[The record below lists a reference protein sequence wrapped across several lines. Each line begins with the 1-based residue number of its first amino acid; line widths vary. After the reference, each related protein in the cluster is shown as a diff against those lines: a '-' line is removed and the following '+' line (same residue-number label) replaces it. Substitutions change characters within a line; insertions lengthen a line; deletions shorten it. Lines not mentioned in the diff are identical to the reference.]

1 MNESILNP
9 YTIITVLS
17 FLAIFVLIAF
27 FIRKKSSSLKKII
40 NNKKINIIEYSS
52 IRGGYSAIIFLV
64 ENEKFFFVGHKSGNS
79 NLVQIL
85 KSPEEKTQRFKNNLN
100 EINKNE
106 EINNTFVEKENIE
119 KENVNV
125 SSKIETKKPLE
136 QVNISD
142 LLALHKKS

>member
-1 MNESILNP
+1 MDESILNS
-9 YTIITVLS
+9 YTIITVLG
-17 FLAIFVLIAF
+17 FLAVFVLVAF

-40 NNKKINIIEYSS
+40 NNKKINVVEYSS

-64 ENEKFFFVGHKSGNS
+64 EKEKFFFVGHKSGHS

-85 KSPEEKTQRFKNNLN
+85 TSHEEKVQKTKNDIN
-100 EINKNE
+100 ELHQNNK
-106 EINNTFVEKENIE
+106 ISNTLIE
-119 KENVNV
+119 KENKPI
-125 SSKIETKKPLE
+125 SPKIEIKKPLE

>member
-17 FLAIFVLIAF
+17 FLVVFVLVAF
-27 FIRKKSSSLKKII
+27 FVRKKSSSLKKII
-40 NNKKINIIEYSS
+40 NNKKINVIEYSPV
-52 IRGGYSAIIFLV
+52 RGGYSAIIFSV
-64 ENEKFFFVGHKSGNS
+64 EKEKFFFVGHKSGHS

-85 KSPEEKTQRFKNNLN
+85 TSQEENIKKTTNHVNELNRNNK
-100 EINKNE
+100 IS
-106 EINNTFVEKENIE
+106 NTLIE
-119 KENVNV
+119 KENTTV
-125 SSKIETKKPLE
+125 SSKVETKKPLE

>member
-17 FLAIFVLIAF
+17 FLAVFVLVAF

-40 NNKKINIIEYSS
+40 NNKKINVVEYSPV
-52 IRGGYSAIIFLV
+52 RGGYSAIIFSV
-64 ENEKFFFVGHKSGNS
+64 EKEKFFFVGHKSGHS

-85 KSPEEKTQRFKNNLN
+85 TSHEEKVPNTTNDVNELNQNNK
-100 EINKNE
+100 IS
-106 EINNTFVEKENIE
+106 NTLVEKENSPI
-119 KENVNV
+119 
-125 SSKIETKKPLE
+125 SSKVETKKPLE

>member
-1 MNESILNP
+1 MNESILNS

-17 FLAIFVLIAF
+17 FLAVFVLVAF

-40 NNKKINIIEYSS
+40 NNKKINVVEYSP
-52 IRGGYSAIIFLV
+52 IRGGYSAIIFSV
-64 ENEKFFFVGHKSGNS
+64 DKEKFFFVGHKTGHS

-85 KSPEEKTQRFKNNLN
+85 TSQEEKVQQTTNDVNEFNQNNK
-100 EINKNE
+100 IS
-106 EINNTFVEKENIE
+106 NTLVEKENSPI
-119 KENVNV
+119 
-125 SSKIETKKPLE
+125 SSKVETKKPLE

>member
-17 FLAIFVLIAF
+17 FLAVFVLVAF

-40 NNKKINIIEYSS
+40 NNKKINVVEYSS

-64 ENEKFFFVGHKSGNS
+64 EKEKFFFVGHKSGHS

-85 KSPEEKTQRFKNNLN
+85 TSHEEKVQKTKNDIN
-100 EINKNE
+100 ELHQNNK
-106 EINNTFVEKENIE
+106 ISNTLIE
-119 KENVNV
+119 KENKPI
-125 SSKIETKKPLE
+125 SPKIEIKKPLE

>member
-17 FLAIFVLIAF
+17 FLAIFVLVAI

-40 NNKKINIIEYSS
+40 NNKKISIVEYSPV
-52 IRGGYSAIIFLV
+52 RGGYSAIIFSV

-79 NLVQIL
+79 NLVQIIR
-85 KSPEEKTQRFKNNLN
+85 SEEEKDKKL
-100 EINKNE
+100 INKVNVLNKKD
-106 EINNTFVEKENIE
+106 EISNTSIE
-119 KENVNV
+119 KENMNT

-136 QVNISD
+136 QVNIKD

>member
-9 YTIITVLS
+9 YTIIIVLS
-17 FLAIFVLIAF
+17 FLAVFVLVAF

-40 NNKKINIIEYSS
+40 NNKKINVIEYSP
-52 IRGGYSAIIFLV
+52 IRGGYSAIIFSV
-64 ENEKFFFVGHKSGNS
+64 EKEKFFFVGHKSGHS

-85 KSPEEKTQRFKNNLN
+85 TSQEDKVQNIINDVNELNQNNK
-100 EINKNE
+100 IS
-106 EINNTFVEKENIE
+106 NTSIE
-119 KENVNV
+119 KENTPI
-125 SSKIETKKPLE
+125 SSKVETKKPLE

>member
-17 FLAIFVLIAF
+17 FLAVFVLVAF

-40 NNKKINIIEYSS
+40 NNKKINVVEYSP
-52 IRGGYSAIIFLV
+52 IRGGYSAIIFSV
-64 ENEKFFFVGHKSGNS
+64 EKEKFFFVGHKSGHS

-85 KSPEEKTQRFKNNLN
+85 TSQEEKVQKTTNDVNELNQNNN
-100 EINKNE
+100 VS
-106 EINNTFVEKENIE
+106 NTIIEKENIPI
-119 KENVNV
+119 

>member
-17 FLAIFVLIAF
+17 FLAVFVLVAF

-40 NNKKINIIEYSS
+40 NNKKINVIEYSP
-52 IRGGYSAIIFLV
+52 IRGGYSAIIFSV
-64 ENEKFFFVGHKSGNS
+64 EKEKFFFVGHKSGHS

-85 KSPEEKTQRFKNNLN
+85 TSQEEKVQKTPNNVN
-100 EINKNE
+100 EFSQNNKFSK
-106 EINNTFVEKENIE
+106 TSIE
-119 KENVNV
+119 KEKIL

>member
-17 FLAIFVLIAF
+17 FLAIFVLVAF

-40 NNKKINIIEYSS
+40 NNKKINVLEYSP
-52 IRGGYSAIIFLV
+52 IRGGYSAIIFSV
-64 ENEKFFFVGHKSGNS
+64 EKEKFFFVGHKSGYS

-85 KSPEEKTQRFKNNLN
+85 TSQEEKVQKTTNDVNELKQNNKISDTLS
-100 EINKNE
+100 
-106 EINNTFVEKENIE
+106 NTLIE
-119 KENVNV
+119 KENTPI
-125 SSKIETKKPLE
+125 SPKIETKKPLE

>member
-9 YTIITVLS
+9 YTIITVSS
-17 FLAIFVLIAF
+17 FLAVFVLVAF
-27 FIRKKSSSLKKII
+27 LIRKKSSSLKKII
-40 NNKKINIIEYSS
+40 NNKKINVIEYSP
-52 IRGGYSAIIFLV
+52 IRGGYSAIIFSV
-64 ENEKFFFVGHKSGNS
+64 EKEKFFFVGHKSGHS

-85 KSPEEKTQRFKNNLN
+85 TSQEEKVQKTTNDENELNQNNK
-100 EINKNE
+100 IS
-106 EINNTFVEKENIE
+106 NTLIE
-119 KENVNV
+119 KENTTI

>member
-17 FLAIFVLIAF
+17 FLAVFVLVAF
-27 FIRKKSSSLKKII
+27 FIKRKRSSLKKII
-40 NNKKINIIEYSS
+40 NNKKINVIEYSPV
-52 IRGGYSAIIFLV
+52 RGGYSAIIFSV
-64 ENEKFFFVGHKSGNS
+64 EKEKFFFVGHKSGHS

-85 KSPEEKTQRFKNNLN
+85 TSQEEKVQKTTNDENELN
-100 EINKNE
+100 QNKK
-106 EINNTFVEKENIE
+106 ISNTLIE
-119 KENVNV
+119 KENTLI
-125 SSKIETKKPLE
+125 SSKVETKKPLE

>member
-17 FLAIFVLIAF
+17 FLAVFVLVTF

-40 NNKKINIIEYSS
+40 NNKKINVIEYSP
-52 IRGGYSAIIFLV
+52 IRGGYSAIIFSV
-64 ENEKFFFVGHKSGNS
+64 EKEKFFFVGHKSGHS

-85 KSPEEKTQRFKNNLN
+85 TSQEEKVQKTTNDVNEFKQNNKTSDTLS
-100 EINKNE
+100 
-106 EINNTFVEKENIE
+106 NTLIEKENIP
-119 KENVNV
+119 V

>member
-17 FLAIFVLIAF
+17 FLAIFVLVAF

-40 NNKKINIIEYSS
+40 NNKKINVIEYSP
-52 IRGGYSAIIFLV
+52 IRGGYSAIIFSV
-64 ENEKFFFVGHKSGNS
+64 EKEKFFFVGHKSGHS

-85 KSPEEKTQRFKNNLN
+85 TSQEEKVQKAKNNVNELN
-100 EINKNE
+100 QNNK
-106 EINNTFVEKENIE
+106 ISNTLIE
-119 KENVNV
+119 KENTNI

>member
-1 MNESILNP
+1 MNESILNS

-17 FLAIFVLIAF
+17 FLAVFVLVAF

-40 NNKKINIIEYSS
+40 NNKKINVIEYSP
-52 IRGGYSAIIFLV
+52 IRGGYSAIIFSV
-64 ENEKFFFVGHKSGNS
+64 EKEKFFFVGHKSGHS

-85 KSPEEKTQRFKNNLN
+85 TSQEEKVQKTPNNVN
-100 EINKNE
+100 ELSQNNK
-106 EINNTFVEKENIE
+106 ISKTSIEKENIPF
-119 KENVNV
+119 
-125 SSKIETKKPLE
+125 STKIETKKPLE

>member
-1 MNESILNP
+1 MNESFLNS

-17 FLAIFVLIAF
+17 FLAIFIVVALF
-27 FIRKKSSSLKKII
+27 VRKKSSSLKKII
-40 NNKKINIIEYSS
+40 NNKKINVIEFSS
-52 IRGGYSAIIFLV
+52 IRGGYSTIIFSV

-85 KSPEEKTQRFKNNLN
+85 KSPEVKVQKFTNNKNDLKENN
-100 EINKNE
+100 EISNTLIAEKNM
-106 EINNTFVEKENIE
+106 
-119 KENVNV
+119 NV
-125 SSKIETKKPLE
+125 SSKIEPKKPLE

>member
-17 FLAIFVLIAF
+17 FLAIFVLVAF

-40 NNKKINIIEYSS
+40 NNKKINVIEYSP
-52 IRGGYSAIIFLV
+52 IRGGYSAIIFSV
-64 ENEKFFFVGHKSGNS
+64 EKEKFFFVGHKSGHS

-85 KSPEEKTQRFKNNLN
+85 TSQEEKVQKTTNDVNELSQNNK
-100 EINKNE
+100 IS
-106 EINNTFVEKENIE
+106 NTSIE
-119 KENVNV
+119 KEKIPI

>member
-1 MNESILNP
+1 MNETILNP

-17 FLAIFVLIAF
+17 FLAVFVLVAF
-27 FIRKKSSSLKKII
+27 FVRKKSSSLKKII
-40 NNKKINIIEYSS
+40 NKKINVIEFSP
-52 IRGGYSAIIFLV
+52 IRGGYSAIIFSV
-64 ENEKFFFVGHKSGNS
+64 EKEKFFFVGHKSGHS

-85 KSPEEKTQRFKNNLN
+85 TSQEEKVQKTTNDVNELNQNNK
-100 EINKNE
+100 IS
-106 EINNTFVEKENIE
+106 NTLIE
-119 KENVNV
+119 KENTPI

>member
-9 YTIITVLS
+9 NTIITVII
-17 FLAIFVLIAF
+17 FLAIIMIVAF
-27 FIRKKSSSLKKII
+27 FVRKKSSSLKKII
-40 NNKKINIIEYSS
+40 NNKKINIIEYSP
-52 IRGGYSAIIFLV
+52 IRGGYSAIIFSV

-79 NLVQIL
+79 NLVQII
-85 KSPEEKTQRFKNNLN
+85 KPSEEKKQKFTNSLDKPHKNKEFSNIL
-100 EINKNE
+100 
-106 EINNTFVEKENIE
+106 TEKENL
-119 KENVNV
+119 NA

>member
-1 MNESILNP
+1 MNESIINS

-17 FLAIFVLIAF
+17 FLAVFILVAF

-40 NNKKINIIEYSS
+40 NNKKINVIEYSP
-52 IRGGYSAIIFLV
+52 IRGGYSAIIFSV
-64 ENEKFFFVGHKSGNS
+64 EKEKFFFVGHKSGHS

-85 KSPEEKTQRFKNNLN
+85 TSQEEKVQKAKIDVNERNQNNK
-100 EINKNE
+100 IS
-106 EINNTFVEKENIE
+106 NTLIE
-119 KENVNV
+119 KEYTPI
-125 SSKIETKKPLE
+125 SPKIETKKPLE

>member
-17 FLAIFVLIAF
+17 FLAIFVLVAF
-27 FIRKKSSSLKKII
+27 FIRKKSGSLKKII
-40 NNKKINIIEYSS
+40 NNKKINIIEYLP
-52 IRGGYSAIIFLV
+52 IRGGYSAIIFSI

-85 KSPEEKTQRFKNNLN
+85 RPQEEKTQKFTNNLN
-100 EINKNE
+100 ETSKNK
-106 EINNTFVEKENIE
+106 EISNTYIE

-125 SSKIETKKPLE
+125 SSKNQSKKPLE

>member
-9 YTIITVLS
+9 YTIITVSS
-17 FLAIFVLIAF
+17 FLAVFVLVAF

-40 NNKKINIIEYSS
+40 NNKKINVVEYSP
-52 IRGGYSAIIFLV
+52 IRGGYSAIIFSV
-64 ENEKFFFVGHKSGNS
+64 EKEKFFFVGHKSGHS

-85 KSPEEKTQRFKNNLN
+85 TSQEEKVQKTTNDENKLNQNNK
-100 EINKNE
+100 IS
-106 EINNTFVEKENIE
+106 NTLIE
-119 KENVNV
+119 KENTPI

>member
-9 YTIITVLS
+9 YTITTVLG
-17 FLAIFVLIAF
+17 FLAVFVLVAF

-40 NNKKINIIEYSS
+40 NNKKINVIEYSP
-52 IRGGYSAIIFLV
+52 IRGGYSAIIFSV
-64 ENEKFFFVGHKSGNS
+64 EKEKFFFVGHKSGYS

-85 KSPEEKTQRFKNNLN
+85 TSQEEKVQKTTNDVNELNQNNK
-100 EINKNE
+100 IS
-106 EINNTFVEKENIE
+106 NTLSNSLIE
-119 KENVNV
+119 KENTHL
-125 SSKIETKKPLE
+125 SSKTETKKPLE

>member
-17 FLAIFVLIAF
+17 FLAVFVLVAF

-40 NNKKINIIEYSS
+40 NNKKINVIEYSP
-52 IRGGYSAIIFLV
+52 IRGGYSAIIFSV
-64 ENEKFFFVGHKSGNS
+64 EKEKFFFVGHKSGYS
-79 NLVQIL
+79 NLAQIL
-85 KSPEEKTQRFKNNLN
+85 TSKEEKVQKTTNDVNEFNQNNK
-100 EINKNE
+100 IS
-106 EINNTFVEKENIE
+106 NTLIKKENKPISPKVE
-119 KENVNV
+119 
-125 SSKIETKKPLE
+125 IKKPLE